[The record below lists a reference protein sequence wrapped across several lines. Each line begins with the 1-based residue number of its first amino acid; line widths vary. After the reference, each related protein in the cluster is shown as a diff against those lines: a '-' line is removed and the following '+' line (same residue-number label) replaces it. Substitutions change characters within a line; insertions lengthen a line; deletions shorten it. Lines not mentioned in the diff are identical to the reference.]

1 MFSHCVSPTSSP
13 HRPPPQLWFSLPTTL
28 IVSTSKFRKESCLGG
43 HSLSAGAQR
52 EDGVFALIV
61 NACVQPELGRRD
73 REERKGHLA
82 VSPDSDSFPAAA
94 GADLCLP
101 TWGCFLRPVRPQCL
115 LASVDVSPARRSTNG
130 DESGPV
136 RSGLVAAC
144 RPLPI
149 ARKILHSQKKKE
161 KKNCTHPV
169 LIKSRSAEQSGGA
182 YPVEAPHTS
191 PGEQTARVGC
201 HGVLYASCS

>member
-101 TWGCFLRPVRPQCL
+101 TWGCFLRPPPSASPMPSCLGGRFTSSTQHKRRRVR
-115 LASVDVSPARRSTNG
+115 
-130 DESGPV
+130 SGPV
-136 RSGLVAAC
+136 RSGRC
-144 RPLPI
+144 LPSPPH
-149 ARKILHSQKKKE
+149 RSENLTFSKKKR
-161 KKNCTHPV
+161 KKE
-169 LIKSRSAEQSGGA
+169 L
-182 YPVEAPHTS
+182 HTS
-191 PGEQTARVGC
+191 CPD
-201 HGVLYASCS
+201 

>member
-1 MFSHCVSPTSSP
+1 MNDFLMWSCFLIAFLRPALPTP
-13 HRPPPQLWFSLPTTL
+13 APQLWFSLPTTL

-52 EDGVFALIV
+52 EDGVFSLIV

-101 TWGCFLRPVRPQCL
+101 TRGCFLCPPPSASPMPSCLGGRFTSLTQHKRRRVR
-115 LASVDVSPARRSTNG
+115 
-130 DESGPV
+130 SGLV
-136 RSGLVAAC
+136 RSGLVAAS

-149 ARKILHSQKKKE
+149 ARKILHSQKKK
-161 KKNCTHPV
+161 KKRIAHI
-169 LIKSRSAEQSGGA
+169 LS
-182 YPVEAPHTS
+182 
-191 PGEQTARVGC
+191 
-201 HGVLYASCS
+201 

>member
-13 HRPPPQLWFSLPTTL
+13 HRPPQLWFSLPTTL

-101 TWGCFLRPVRPQCL
+101 TWGCFLRPPPSASPMPSCL
-115 LASVDVSPARRSTNG
+115 GGRFTSLTQHKRR
-130 DESGPV
+130 PV
-136 RSGLVAAC
+136 RSGPVWS
-144 RPLPI
+144 LPPVPSPSLG
-149 ARKILHSQKKKE
+149 KSYILKKK
-161 KKNCTHPV
+161 V
-169 LIKSRSAEQSGGA
+169 SAHILS
-182 YPVEAPHTS
+182 
-191 PGEQTARVGC
+191 
-201 HGVLYASCS
+201 